1 MPDLIG
7 ERRLR
12 MLTYAS
18 YNADV
23 CCRMR
28 LQVLRMLDLIG
39 DLRLRVRV
47 PNLLALY
54 QVNPSFTCFS
64 STKVKSTN
72 SDANAPARQQTLPCS
87 YGCCSAPRSSLARTE
102 SGC

>member
-23 CCRMR
+23 CCPMR

-64 STKVKSTN
+64 STKVQMLTLMRLPGDFELDFEHPQGASQ
-72 SDANAPARQQTLPCS
+72 PQQGKQVATS
-87 YGCCSAPRSSLARTE
+87 V
-102 SGC
+102 

>member
-1 MPDLIG
+1 MLRMLDLIG
-7 ERRLR
+7 DPRLR

-23 CCRMR
+23 CCRML

-54 QVNPSFTCFS
+54 QVNPSFTCFTG
-64 STKVKSTN
+64 TKL
-72 SDANAPARQQTLPCS
+72 QMLTLIRLPGDFELDLEHLQAV
-87 YGCCSAPRSSLARTE
+87 Y
-102 SGC
+102 

>member
-1 MPDLIG
+1 MLRMLDLIG
-7 ERRLR
+7 DLRLR

-23 CCRMR
+23 CCRML

-54 QVNPSFTCFS
+54 QVNPIFTCFI
-64 STKVKSTN
+64 STKV
-72 SDANAPARQQTLPCS
+72 QIMTLMRLPGHLELDLEHAQRAAQS
-87 YGCCSAPRSSLARTE
+87 QLLAQKYK
-102 SGC
+102 